1 MKKRQMERS
10 KKSNGKLKGES
21 QTKRQEGEY
30 SDIQGKRM
38 KQCVKI
44 AFLITAT
51 AIAFTLIYFSFFTP
65 PADIAIPMM

>member
-1 MKKRQMERS
+1 MKQRHIKRSKASNGDLHRQSQKKRQ
-10 KKSNGKLKGES
+10 G
-21 QTKRQEGEY
+21 GEY